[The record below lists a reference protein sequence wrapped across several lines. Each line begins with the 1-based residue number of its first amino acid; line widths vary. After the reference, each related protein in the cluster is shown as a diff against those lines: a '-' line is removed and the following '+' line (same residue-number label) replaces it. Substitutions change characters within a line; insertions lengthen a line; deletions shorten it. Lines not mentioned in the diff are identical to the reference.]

1 MHEPRFTNH
10 GMMLVQIKNKIISK
24 LKTIETLKR
33 FLMDRG
39 SKSFIRGLTEF
50 ALNYDVE
57 SETETQKRLLGENPN
72 NARAYFNLGVL
83 YYFQGKVEA
92 AIDSYTKAL
101 EIDQNLS
108 EAHKNLGEIY
118 VVRGQYTLAWKHA
131 KSAEMLGNTKLIE
144 MLRRYLKEPF
154 T

>member
-1 MHEPRFTNH
+1 MN
-10 GMMLVQIKNKIISK
+10 GCNMLIVRVKNKIIEK
-24 LKTIETLKR
+24 LKTIEMLKR
-33 FLMDRG
+33 FLMDREN
-39 SKSFIRGLTEF
+39 KSFIRGLTEF

-57 SETETQKRLLGENPN
+57 SETETQKRLLEENPN
-72 NARAYFNLGVL
+72 NTRAHFNLGVL
-83 YYFQGKVEA
+83 YYFHGKVEA

-101 EIDQNLS
+101 EIDPNLS

-118 VVRGQYTLAWKHA
+118 AVREQYDLAWKHA

-144 MLRRYLKEPF
+144 MLRRYLKEPL